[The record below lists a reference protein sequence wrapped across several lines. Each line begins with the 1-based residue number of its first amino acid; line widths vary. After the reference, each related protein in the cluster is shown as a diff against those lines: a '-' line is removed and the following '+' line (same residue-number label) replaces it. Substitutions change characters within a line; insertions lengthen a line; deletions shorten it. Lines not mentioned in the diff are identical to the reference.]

1 MEGQNLNRNYDA
13 RSFNATYDNIMAQS
27 VFDMTPA
34 QLQLPQS
41 NKTAICKYYI
51 RDCYDEYYEYLIQ
64 TLDKKKFITTVSGTP
79 SIGKS
84 IFYAHFFQKYRESNP
99 FKQIVTAA
107 FDGSRQLKKVVVYP
121 PYKGVRDGSQEIQHA
136 RSANCEVQKID
147 SRDLITDYPDAIHL
161 YDGPPTF
168 FPDYAQMICFTCP
181 NYSWFKSIW
190 KSAPAIYYMPF
201 WSLDE
206 LLEAREL
213 LNLDISQAEVER
225 RYSLVGGTA
234 RICLTLD
241 LDQVQ
246 EYIQELQV
254 ECRGIKSYSQLNDF
268 VVFNANTKEVAHEM
282 LFIKPEFG
290 PFTTVRMY
298 KLQFCSAFAADEVQ
312 KSIIDQSEH
321 DKFMFISLL
330 KADPRASSLLGWIF
344 ESDMRKKLTSGGQ
357 FELLPLGDSLA
368 VGGSVSLDFGANQY
382 KHVHSSNYP
391 VFDGLLELAPN
402 QLYLFQ
408 ITLNYDHDVKSGS
421 LIEFL
426 VKEGYADRE
435 DLNINLVFVV
445 CKGMDDFKA
454 RKIELEMRSI
464 ENCPVKSLSGI
475 GIKRA
480 ASLANHGY
488 NTASELINGVEEGV
502 VKQQIFVNAVKRF
515 RLVEGYKSLLSK
527 ISQFLLVSDLDYKFT
542 N

>member
-1 MEGQNLNRNYDA
+1 MT
-13 RSFNATYDNIMAQS
+13 FNSRAFNDTYDNIMAQS

-41 NKTAICKYYI
+41 NKAAVSKYYI
-51 RDCYDEYYEYLIQ
+51 RNCYDEYYEYLIL

-79 SIGKS
+79 GIGKS
-84 IFYAHFFQKYRESNP
+84 VFYAHFFQKYRESNP

-107 FDGSRQLKKVVVYP
+107 FDGGRNLLKVVVYP
-121 PYKGVRDGSQEIQHA
+121 PHKGLRDGAQEIQHA
-136 RSANCEVQKID
+136 RSANGELKKID
-147 SRDLITDYPDAIHL
+147 ARDLITDYPDAIHL

-168 FPDYAQMICFTCP
+168 FPDYAQMICFTSP
-181 NYSWFKSIW
+181 NYSWLKSSI

-241 LDQVQ
+241 PDQVQ
-246 EYIQELQV
+246 DYIQELQA

-268 VVFNANTKEVAHEM
+268 VVFNANSKEVVHRM
-282 LFIKPEFG
+282 LFMKPEFG
-290 PFTTVRMY
+290 AFTTLRMY
-298 KLQFCSAFAADEVQ
+298 KLQFCSAYVADEVQ

-344 ESDMRKKLTSGGQ
+344 ESDMRKQLTSGGQ
-357 FELLPLGDSLA
+357 FELLPLEDSPA
-368 VGGSVSLDFGANQY
+368 VGGSVALDFGANQY
-382 KHVHSSNYP
+382 KHVHSQNCP

-402 QLYLFQ
+402 KLYLFQ
-408 ITLNYDHDVKSGS
+408 ITLDYNHDVKSGS

-426 VKEGYADRE
+426 VKEGYADRK
-435 DLNINLVFVV
+435 DLKINLVFVV

-454 RKIELEMRSI
+454 RKIEPEMRSI
-464 ENCPVKSLSGI
+464 ENCPVESLSGI

-488 NTASELINGVEEGV
+488 NTASELINGVEQGV

-515 RLVEGYKSLLSK
+515 RLVEGNKSLLSK